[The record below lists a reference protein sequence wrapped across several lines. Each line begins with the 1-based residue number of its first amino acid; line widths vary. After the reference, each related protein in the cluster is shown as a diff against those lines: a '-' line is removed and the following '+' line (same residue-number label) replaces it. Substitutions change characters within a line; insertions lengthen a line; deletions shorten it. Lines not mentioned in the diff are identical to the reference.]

1 MKVSKSFLLL
11 LLFFLPFFPASCE
24 APERIENKPDEF
36 FSRWMDSVADET
48 RIRDIVIPGSHDGAS
63 VGMSPLALTQNSS
76 VRTQLAY
83 GVRYFDLRVQ
93 KKGDELVIFHGP
105 VSGQPFQKVLAS
117 VKAFLDASP
126 SETVILDFQHFKGEA
141 QADTL
146 AAISAIVNPQQ
157 YAVKAPAGSDPVV
170 FTDTLKM
177 KECRG
182 KYILFW
188 GRQYETGD
196 VKNKD
201 FVFFRNN
208 DEGTLK
214 NCAMESYYNGSL
226 HRKSSE
232 KFIAEALPDYYSRF
246 EKKNKGLFVL
256 QCQLTGQTLLTT
268 PLSRE
273 EEHDQNITAYIDGI
287 AEDSRRLSLTNI
299 VMRDFLT
306 DDIRKIK
313 SILRLNTIKESVL
326 IEEKADEFRLKT
338 EQ

>member
-1 MKVSKSFLLL
+1 
-11 LLFFLPFFPASCE
+11 
-24 APERIENKPDEF
+24 
-36 FSRWMDSVADET
+36 MDSVADET

-117 VKAFLDASP
+117 VKAFLDDFP
-126 SETVILDFQHFKGEA
+126 SETVILDFQHFKGDS

-146 AAISAIVNPQQ
+146 AAINAIVNPQL
-157 YAVKAPAGSDPVV
+157 YAVKVAAGTDPIA
-170 FTDTLKM
+170 FIDTLKM
-177 KECRG
+177 KDCRG

-188 GRQYETGD
+188 GLQYETEE

-201 FVFFRNN
+201 FIFFRNN
-208 DEGTLK
+208 DEGSLK
-214 NCAMESYYNGSL
+214 NCAMESYYNGAL

-232 KFIAEALPDYYSRF
+232 QFIAEALPDYYKRF

-256 QCQLTGQTLLTT
+256 QCQLTGQTILTT
-268 PLSRE
+268 PFSRE
-273 EEHDQNITAYIDGI
+273 EKHDRNITAYIDGI

-313 SILRLNTIKESVL
+313 SILRLNNVKKSVL
-326 IEEKADEFRLKT
+326 IEEKADEFRMKT
-338 EQ
+338 GD

>member
-1 MKVSKSFLLL
+1 MRTVRSFFLLCL
-11 LLFFLPFFPASCE
+11 LLFGFAACE
-24 APERIENKPDEF
+24 SPERIENKPDEF

-93 KKGDELVIFHGP
+93 KKGNDLVIFHGP

-117 VKAFLDASP
+117 VKAFLDDFP
-126 SETVILDFQHFKGEA
+126 SETVILDFQHFKGDS

-146 AAISAIVNPQQ
+146 AAINAIVNPQL
-157 YAVKAPAGSDPVV
+157 YAVKVAAGTDPIA
-170 FTDTLKM
+170 FIDTLKM
-177 KECRG
+177 KDCRG

-188 GRQYETGD
+188 GLQYETEE

-201 FVFFRNN
+201 FIFFRNN
-208 DEGTLK
+208 DEGSLK
-214 NCAMESYYNGSL
+214 NCAMESYYNGAL

-232 KFIAEALPDYYSRF
+232 QFIAEALPDYYKRF

-256 QCQLTGQTLLTT
+256 QCQLTGQTILTT
-268 PLSRE
+268 PFSRE
-273 EEHDQNITAYIDGI
+273 EEHDRNITAYIDGI

-313 SILRLNTIKESVL
+313 SILRLNNVKKSVL
-326 IEEKADEFRLKT
+326 IEEKADEFRMKT
-338 EQ
+338 GD

>member
-1 MKVSKSFLLL
+1 
-11 LLFFLPFFPASCE
+11 
-24 APERIENKPDEF
+24 
-36 FSRWMDSVADET
+36 MDSVADET

-93 KKGDELVIFHGP
+93 KKGGELVIFHGP

-117 VKAFLDASP
+117 VKTFLDASP

-146 AAISAIVNPQQ
+146 AAINAIVNPQL
-157 YAVKAPAGSDPVV
+157 YAVKAPAGSDPVA

-208 DEGTLK
+208 DEGSLK
-214 NCAMESYYNGSL
+214 NCAMESYYNGTL

-232 KFIAEALPDYYSRF
+232 QFIAEALPDYYNRF

-256 QCQLTGQTLLTT
+256 QCQLTGQTILTT
-268 PLSRE
+268 PFSRE
-273 EEHDQNITAYIDGI
+273 EEHDRNITAYIDGI

-313 SILRLNTIKESVL
+313 SILRLNNVKKSVL
-326 IEEKADEFRLKT
+326 IEEKADEFRMKT
-338 EQ
+338 GD